1 MNYYFLSRRTQKKM
15 HDVKPEHGRK
25 YSKSR
30 NETQEAVMKKLYAK
44 FLNDWVQNLS
54 QPDYVKNA
62 WRHEQFS
69 R

>member
-44 FLNDWVQNLS
+44 FLND
-54 QPDYVKNA
+54 
-62 WRHEQFS
+62 
-69 R
+69 